1 VGFGSYDNRQENS
14 ETENLKYRVYEIAGA
29 THDTMG
35 NLITYYDGDD
45 YLERVGVRP
54 QYSGDNE
61 YPNDFPYEFAIYAIL
76 RHLIRWVRDGILP
89 PTAPRIELDDN
100 LENSKD
106 ELGNSKGGVR
116 LPQIDAPVG
125 IYYNYSDR
133 STSPDGKNPLFG
145 HVEPFTAKRL
155 GELYGSLEAYRKKVT
170 ELAKEKVE
178 QGYLLEEDAE
188 ACIKQAVDKAAAYG
202 L

>member
-1 VGFGSYDNRQENS
+1 
-14 ETENLKYRVYEIAGA
+14 LKYRVYEIAGA

-61 YPNDFPYEFAIYAIL
+61 FPNDFPYEFAIYAIL

-89 PTAPRIELDDN
+89 PTAPRIELDEN

-133 STSPDGKNPLFG
+133 SISPDGKNPLFG